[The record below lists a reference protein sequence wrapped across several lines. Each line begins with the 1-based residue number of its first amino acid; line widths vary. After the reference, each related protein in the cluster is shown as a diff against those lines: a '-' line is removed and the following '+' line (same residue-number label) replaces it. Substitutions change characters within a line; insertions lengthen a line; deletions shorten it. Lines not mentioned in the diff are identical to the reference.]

1 MRLKVSAD
9 IEKPIEKR
17 PSSSLVAAHD
27 VIAALPEKPS
37 RPQADLRIYPYSI
50 SALAICHSQRLS

>member
-17 PSSSLVAAHD
+17 PASGLVAAHD
-27 VIAALPEKPS
+27 VIAALPEKRQRAIEARGNELFARVERRSEES
-37 RPQADLRIYPYSI
+37 R
-50 SALAICHSQRLS
+50 

>member
-1 MRLKVSAD
+1 MRLKVSTD

-27 VIAALPEKPS
+27 VIAACLRSAGGRLRREGTNCLRAWS
-37 RPQADLRIYPYSI
+37 GDL
-50 SALAICHSQRLS
+50 